1 MKKSLKITLIV
12 LGVLVGVIIFD
23 TLQAKIF
30 DNSPLLKIRDNLD
43 GGSTDYIDKGLF
55 VNHYHCNNNEKVT
68 TWKGTKFACPM
79 SEKNEGKQENDE
91 HSFYGKIVESHE
103 TYIIVEPNEDE
114 EERKSSDKFRI
125 DLGKNNDAIYVVG
138 SNVKIT
144 YVGGINESYPAQIGT
159 TNIEVVKDFDFYI
172 TKPQAHNDIRF
183 NDYLTFSDRKI
194 YLAGNI
200 GEFYVVDGKTM
211 ILKEYISN
219 ANRTMD
225 DSIKSITDKLEL
237 KDTLKDGGTKIY
249 KSKDKDI
256 TMIVCNTTKNDRN
269 ILIGDYSME
278 YTEGDCKN

>member
-1 MKKSLKITLIV
+1 MKKTIFTILICGV
-12 LGVLVGVIIFD
+12 MILGLTG
-23 TLQAKIF
+23 
-30 DNSPLLKIRDNLD
+30 
-43 GGSTDYIDKGLF
+43 
-55 VNHYHCNNNEKVT
+55 CNN
-68 TWKGTKFACPM
+68 
-79 SEKNEGKQENDE
+79 SEKKDDNDIHTFEGTIIECEKE
-91 HSFYGKIVESHE
+91 SMIVS
-103 TYIIVEPNEDE
+103 PNENTE
-114 EERKSSDKFRI
+114 EQKSSDKFRI
-125 DLGKNNDAIYVVG
+125 EYVNGFNSCNVG
-138 SNVKIT
+138 NKVKIT
-144 YVGGINESYPAQIGT
+144 YKGMINETYPAQIGT
-159 TNIEVVKDFDFYI
+159 TNIEVVKDFDFYV
-172 TKPQAHNDIRF
+172 TKPQVHNDIRF

>member
-1 MKKSLKITLIV
+1 MKKTIFTILICGV
-12 LGVLVGVIIFD
+12 MILGLTG
-23 TLQAKIF
+23 
-30 DNSPLLKIRDNLD
+30 
-43 GGSTDYIDKGLF
+43 
-55 VNHYHCNNNEKVT
+55 CNN
-68 TWKGTKFACPM
+68 
-79 SEKNEGKQENDE
+79 SEKKDDNDIHTFEGTIIECEKE
-91 HSFYGKIVESHE
+91 SMIVS
-103 TYIIVEPNEDE
+103 PNENTE
-114 EERKSSDKFRI
+114 EHKSSDKFRI
-125 DLGKNNDAIYVVG
+125 EYVNGFNSCNVG
-138 SNVKIT
+138 NKVKIT
-144 YVGGINESYPAQIGT
+144 YKGMINETYPAQIGT
-159 TNIEVVKDFDFYI
+159 TNIEVVKDFDFYV
-172 TKPQAHNDIRF
+172 TKPQVHNDIRF

>member
-1 MKKSLKITLIV
+1 MKKGLKITLIV
-12 LGVLVGVIIFD
+12 LGVLVGIVALD

-114 EERKSSDKFRI
+114 EERKSSDKFLI
-125 DLGKNNDAIYVVG
+125 NLGKNNDAIYVVG

-219 ANRTMD
+219 ANRTMN

>member
-1 MKKSLKITLIV
+1 MKKTIFTILICGV
-12 LGVLVGVIIFD
+12 MILGLTG
-23 TLQAKIF
+23 
-30 DNSPLLKIRDNLD
+30 
-43 GGSTDYIDKGLF
+43 
-55 VNHYHCNNNEKVT
+55 CNN
-68 TWKGTKFACPM
+68 
-79 SEKNEGKQENDE
+79 SEKKDDNDIHTFEGT
-91 HSFYGKIVESHE
+91 IVECEQKSM
-103 TYIIVEPNEDE
+103 IVRPNESE
-114 EERKSSDKFRI
+114 EEFKSSDKFRI
-125 DLGKNNDAIYVVG
+125 EYVNGFNSCNVG
-138 SNVKIT
+138 NKVKIT
-144 YVGGINESYPAQIGT
+144 YKGMINESYPAQIGT
-159 TNIEVVKDFDFYI
+159 TNIEVVKDFDFYV
-172 TKPQAHNDIRF
+172 TKPQVHNDIRF

-219 ANRTMD
+219 ANRTME

>member
-1 MKKSLKITLIV
+1 MI
-12 LGVLVGVIIFD
+12 LGLTG
-23 TLQAKIF
+23 
-30 DNSPLLKIRDNLD
+30 
-43 GGSTDYIDKGLF
+43 
-55 VNHYHCNNNEKVT
+55 CNN
-68 TWKGTKFACPM
+68 
-79 SEKNEGKQENDE
+79 SEKKDDNDIHTFEGTIIECEKE
-91 HSFYGKIVESHE
+91 SMIVS
-103 TYIIVEPNEDE
+103 PNENTE
-114 EERKSSDKFRI
+114 EHKSSDKFRI
-125 DLGKNNDAIYVVG
+125 EYVNGFNSCNVG
-138 SNVKIT
+138 NKVKIT
-144 YVGGINESYPAQIGT
+144 YKGMINESYPAQIGT
-159 TNIEVVKDFDFYI
+159 TNIEVVKDFDFYV
-172 TKPQAHNDIRF
+172 TKPQVHNDIRF

>member
-1 MKKSLKITLIV
+1 MKKGLKITLIV
-12 LGVLVGVIIFD
+12 LGVLVGIVALD

>member
-1 MKKSLKITLIV
+1 MI
-12 LGVLVGVIIFD
+12 LGLTG
-23 TLQAKIF
+23 
-30 DNSPLLKIRDNLD
+30 
-43 GGSTDYIDKGLF
+43 
-55 VNHYHCNNNEKVT
+55 CNN
-68 TWKGTKFACPM
+68 
-79 SEKNEGKQENDE
+79 SEKKDDNDIHTFEGTIIECEKE
-91 HSFYGKIVESHE
+91 SMIVS
-103 TYIIVEPNEDE
+103 PNENTE
-114 EERKSSDKFRI
+114 EHKSSDKFRI
-125 DLGKNNDAIYVVG
+125 EYVNGFNSCNVG
-138 SNVKIT
+138 NKVKIT
-144 YVGGINESYPAQIGT
+144 YKGMINESYPVQIGT
-159 TNIEVVKDFDFYI
+159 TNIEVVKDFDFYV
-172 TKPQAHNDIRF
+172 TKPQVHNDIRF

>member
-1 MKKSLKITLIV
+1 MKKTIFTILICGV
-12 LGVLVGVIIFD
+12 MILGLTG
-23 TLQAKIF
+23 
-30 DNSPLLKIRDNLD
+30 
-43 GGSTDYIDKGLF
+43 
-55 VNHYHCNNNEKVT
+55 CNN
-68 TWKGTKFACPM
+68 
-79 SEKNEGKQENDE
+79 SEKKDDNDIHTFEGTIIECEKE
-91 HSFYGKIVESHE
+91 SMIVS
-103 TYIIVEPNEDE
+103 PNENTE
-114 EERKSSDKFRI
+114 EHKSSDKFRI
-125 DLGKNNDAIYVVG
+125 EYVNGFNSCNVG
-138 SNVKIT
+138 NKVKIT
-144 YVGGINESYPAQIGT
+144 YKGMINESYPVQIGT
-159 TNIEVVKDFDFYI
+159 TNIEVVKDFDFYV
-172 TKPQAHNDIRF
+172 TKPQVHNDIRF

>member
-1 MKKSLKITLIV
+1 MKKTIFTILICGV
-12 LGVLVGVIIFD
+12 MILGLTG
-23 TLQAKIF
+23 
-30 DNSPLLKIRDNLD
+30 
-43 GGSTDYIDKGLF
+43 
-55 VNHYHCNNNEKVT
+55 CNN
-68 TWKGTKFACPM
+68 
-79 SEKNEGKQENDE
+79 SEKKDDNDIHTFEGTIIECEKE
-91 HSFYGKIVESHE
+91 SMIVS
-103 TYIIVEPNEDE
+103 PNENTE
-114 EERKSSDKFRI
+114 EHKSSDKFRI
-125 DLGKNNDAIYVVG
+125 EYVNGFNSCNVG
-138 SNVKIT
+138 NKVKIT
-144 YVGGINESYPAQIGT
+144 YKGMINESYPAQIGT
-159 TNIEVVKDFDFYI
+159 TNIEVVKDFDFYV
-172 TKPQAHNDIRF
+172 TKPQVHNDIRF

>member
-1 MKKSLKITLIV
+1 MKKTILTIVLCGVIV
-12 LGVLVGVIIFD
+12 LGMTG
-23 TLQAKIF
+23 
-30 DNSPLLKIRDNLD
+30 
-43 GGSTDYIDKGLF
+43 
-55 VNHYHCNNNEKVT
+55 CNN
-68 TWKGTKFACPM
+68 
-79 SEKNEGKQENDE
+79 SEKKDDNDIHTFEGTIIECEKE
-91 HSFYGKIVESHE
+91 SMIVS
-103 TYIIVEPNEDE
+103 PNENTE
-114 EERKSSDKFRI
+114 EHKSSDKFRI
-125 DLGKNNDAIYVVG
+125 EYVNGFNSCNVG
-138 SNVKIT
+138 NKVKIT
-144 YVGGINESYPAQIGT
+144 YKGMINESYPAQIGT
-159 TNIEVVKDFDFYI
+159 TNIEVVKDFDFYV
-172 TKPQAHNDIRF
+172 TKPQVHNDIRF